1 MADQAAF
8 VQFDDW
14 YDSVPR
20 SIAKQARIG
29 LLLMALTFGGFGA
42 WAFFAPLA
50 AAVIA
55 QGSFVAIGQNKIVQH
70 LEGGII
76 KDILVEEGDQVSEG
90 QLLLRLDETKARA
103 NERELVLRLSRL
115 EAIEARL
122 LALYDGRADLRFPDH
137 LLEETKNSDILQI
150 LAGQQTAFD
159 SATQSLQNEIA
170 LLERNKA
177 ALTVRQAGYAA
188 QLASHHQQVELL
200 EEEFEA
206 RSELKEKGLIRRSEM
221 TALKRTLVEAAGQ
234 IGRIEAE
241 INEIAELM
249 QKYDMQIGQTVRQ
262 HQQSALDDLQP
273 IQGELDSIREQLA
286 AARNVRERTD
296 VIAPVSGTVVRLHY
310 HTAGGVIE
318 SGKAIAEILPSEQPL
333 IIEMQVPRVDIDSVR
348 KGQPAKIRLTALNRR
363 TTPILDGEVIY
374 VSADSVIDTYNG
386 APQEVYIAR
395 ISMPVAE
402 VRRVANFTPTPGM
415 PAEIMIQTAERT
427 FAQYLVKPIKD
438 SFGRAFREQ

>member
-395 ISMPVAE
+395 ISMPVSE